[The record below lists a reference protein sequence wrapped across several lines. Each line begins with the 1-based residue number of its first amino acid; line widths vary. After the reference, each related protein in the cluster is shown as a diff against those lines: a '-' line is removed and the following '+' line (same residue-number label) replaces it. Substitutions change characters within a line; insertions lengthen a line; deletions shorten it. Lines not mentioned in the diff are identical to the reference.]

1 MLESAIEVGTL
12 LLDGVGVDAEARE
25 LVGVD
30 VGVADDA
37 GEEGVVV

>member
-1 MLESAIEVGTL
+1 MLKSGIEILTL
-12 LLDGVGVDAEARE
+12 LLDGVGVDAEVRE